1 MRDRGGSR
9 GIRGLCAAC
18 ALLAALGAP
27 APGRAQDGNARTPG
41 LFSVRDHGAAGDGK
55 TLDTAAIQKAIEA
68 CAAAG
73 GGQVRFPPGAYLSG
87 TVYLKSKVTLY
98 LDAGATLV
106 GTKDLA
112 RYRQFS
118 PPAGT
123 FEARLGA
130 WHRALILGEG
140 VEDVAIAGP
149 GRIDGNKVFDP
160 KGEERMR
167 GPHTILMGLSRGIT
181 LRDFAVED
189 AANYAVML
197 MECSRVDVSNVTFTG
212 GWDGVH
218 FRGWPSRP
226 CRDVRIVGCRF
237 FTGDDS
243 IAGRY
248 WENVLIAGCVINSSC
263 NGIRVIGP
271 AAHLVIHDCLFYGP
285 GVEPHRSSS
294 RHNMLSG
301 IILQPGAWDATQ
313 GALDDVLISDAT
325 MRNVASPVTVWTKPG
340 NTAGE
345 ITITRMSA
353 TGVYRAACSFESWAE
368 SPIER
373 VVLRDVSIEHA
384 GGGTREQAALS
395 VKSPPV
401 DARPLPAWGLYARNV
416 KRLELDNVRL
426 RCAAN
431 DLRPL
436 IACEGLE
443 QLALHD
449 MHVPTLAPRCL
460 GIDVPAVKAS
470 ACWSP
475 RVRVENG
482 SEEGFG
488 LVALEVAGAAFSR
501 WVWLR
506 PDEKREVVF
515 ENLAAPPAG
524 THEARAG
531 DATAVVVV
539 EP

>member
-1 MRDRGGSR
+1 MRDQRHPRGAR
-9 GIRGLCAAC
+9 ARCAAC
-18 ALLAALGAP
+18 ALLVAFSAP
-27 APGRAQDGNARTPG
+27 NAGRAQDGNVGTPG

-55 TLDTAAIQKAIEA
+55 TLDTAAINKAIEA

-98 LDAGATLV
+98 LDAGATLI
-106 GTKDLA
+106 GTADLA
-112 RYRQFS
+112 QYRQFS

-130 WHRALILGEG
+130 WHRALILGES

-160 KGEERMR
+160 RGEERMR

-181 LRDFAVED
+181 LRDFAVRD
-189 AANYAVML
+189 SANYAVML
-197 MECSRVDVSNVTFTG
+197 MECSRVDVANVTFTG

-218 FRGWPSRP
+218 FRGWPDRP
-226 CRDVRIVGCRF
+226 CRDVRITGCRF

-285 GVEPHRSSS
+285 GVEPHRTSN
-294 RHNMLSG
+294 RYNMLSG

-313 GALDDVLISDAT
+313 GALDDVLIADVT
-325 MRNVASPVTVWTKPG
+325 MHNVASPVTVWTKSG
-340 NTAGE
+340 NSAGSV
-345 ITITRMSA
+345 TVTRMSA

-368 SPIER
+368 TPIER

-384 GGGTREQAALS
+384 GGGTREQAAMAL
-395 VKSPPV
+395 KSPPV

-426 RCAAN
+426 RCATK

-449 MHVPTLAPRCL
+449 TYVPMVTPQCL
-460 GIDVPAVKAS
+460 GIEVPAVKAG
-470 ACWSP
+470 ARFSP
-475 RVRVENG
+475 RVRIENG
-482 SEEGFG
+482 GKEGLG
-488 LVALEVAGAAFSR
+488 LVTLQVAGAVFSR
-501 WVWLR
+501 WVWLG
-506 PDEKREVVF
+506 PDERREVVF

-524 THEARAG
+524 THEAKAG
-531 DATAVVVV
+531 DAAAAVTV